1 MKLIYEDDY
10 GNIYN
15 AGTANYIPRIGDT
28 LMFDEEYFNVTD
40 VVWDVIAETITV
52 HYKENVI
59 RSVKISENNT
69 DRLNAVNNA
78 ILALNKRQDES
89 EKKTRA
95 LTEQVGSVRKHINQ
109 RIKEER
115 KTNADT

>member
-15 AGTANYIPRIGDT
+15 AETANQIPRVGDS
-28 LMFDEEYFNVTD
+28 LVFDEEYFKVTD

-52 HYKENVI
+52 HYKENVV
-59 RSVKISENNT
+59 RSVKVSEDST
-69 DRLNAVNNA
+69 GRHRLLNNA
-78 ILALNKRQDES
+78 IVALNKRQDES

-95 LTEQVGSVRKHINQ
+95 LTEQVGTVRKHVNQ
-109 RIKEER
+109 RIQAER
-115 KTNADT
+115 KES

>member
-15 AGTANYIPRIGDT
+15 AGTANQIPRVGDS
-28 LMFDEEYFNVTD
+28 LMFDEEYFKVTD
-40 VVWDVIAETITV
+40 VVWDVMAETITV
-52 HYKENVI
+52 HYKENVV
-59 RSVKISENNT
+59 RSVGISENT
-69 DRLNAVNNA
+69 GRLNAVNND
-78 ILALNKRQDES
+78 IIALNKRQDAS

-109 RIKEER
+109 RIREER

>member
-15 AGTANYIPRIGDT
+15 AGTANHIPRVGDS
-28 LMFDEEYFNVTD
+28 LMFDDEYFKVND
-40 VVWDVIAETITV
+40 VVWDVVAETITV
-52 HYKENVI
+52 HYKENVV
-59 RSVKISENNT
+59 RSVNVSENNT
-69 DRLNAVNNA
+69 GRLNAVNNA
-78 ILALNKRQDES
+78 IVALNKRQDAS

-109 RIKEER
+109 RIQAEKKESQ
-115 KTNADT
+115 